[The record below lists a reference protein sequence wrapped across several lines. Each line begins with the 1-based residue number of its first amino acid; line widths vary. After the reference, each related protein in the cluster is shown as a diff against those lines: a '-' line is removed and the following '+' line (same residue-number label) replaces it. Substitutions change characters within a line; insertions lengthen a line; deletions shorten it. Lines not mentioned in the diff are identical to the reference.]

1 MDIDAFQ
8 IFMVSNVAEEQKNR
22 EKKIQKRCFSN
33 SKLLRNC
40 FATLMLLQQV
50 LTLSTLFEWRRL
62 TELIVLMKKL
72 ATLFSSANA
81 IDGLSLT

>member
-33 SKLLRNC
+33 SKLLKNC

-62 TELIVLMKKL
+62 TELIVFNEEISHLV
-72 ATLFSSANA
+72 F
-81 IDGLSLT
+81 

>member
-50 LTLSTLFEWRRL
+50 LTLSTF
-62 TELIVLMKKL
+62 
-72 ATLFSSANA
+72 
-81 IDGLSLT
+81 